1 MKQILKSPLSL
12 ALAASFVV
20 AALGLASAA
29 DARPRLTGEE
39 ELAKALAGR
48 EAGKPVDCIYLPTV
62 TSSRII
68 DKTAIIYE
76 AGRTI
81 YVNRPR
87 NGADQLNDSDIM
99 VLNLHS
105 SQLCSIDIVHLHDQ
119 TSHFMTGFV
128 NLGEFVPYTKP
139 KKVG

>member
-1 MKQILKSPLSL
+1 MMHALKTRLPL
-12 ALAASFVV
+12 ALAA
-20 AALGLASAA
+20 AAAATFALAPMA

-39 ELAKALAGR
+39 ELAKTLGDR
-48 EAGKPVDCIYLPTV
+48 VAGKPVDCIYLPTV

-68 DKTAIIYE
+68 DRTAIVYD
-76 AGRTI
+76 AGSTI

-87 NGADQLNDSDIM
+87 SGADQLNDSDVM

-105 SQLCSIDIVHLHDQ
+105 SQLCSIDVVHLHDQ

-128 NLGEFVPYTKP
+128 GLGEFVPYKRVKTA
-139 KKVG
+139 G

>member
-1 MKQILKSPLSL
+1 MKSASKTRILL
-12 ALAASFVV
+12 AGAATLV
-20 AALGLASAA
+20 AGALLTASAA

-39 ELAKALAGR
+39 ELAKTLKDR
-48 EAGKPVDCIYLPTV
+48 VPGKPVDCIYLPTV

-68 DKTAIIYE
+68 DKTAIVYD
-76 AGRTI
+76 AGSTV

-87 NGADQLNDSDIM
+87 GGAQELNDTDIM

-105 SQLCSIDIVHLHDQ
+105 SQLCSIDIVRLVDQ
-119 TSHFMTGFV
+119 TSHFPTGFV

-139 KKVG
+139 KPVG